1 MQFASRLCRNAA
13 QAVAAAAMLIAFH
26 ASAADE
32 WPTHP
37 IKMIVPYAPGGGT
50 DIIARA
56 VASKLSARL
65 GQPIIVENKSGAGG
79 SLGVDLA
86 AHAQPDGYTILFM
99 TTAFAT
105 NAATGM
111 KLPYDAIKDFQPVG
125 EIGETPLL
133 VVVPTDSKVKT
144 LGDLV
149 QVAREKPNTVTYG
162 SSGVG
167 SMSHLGMQLLATE
180 TKVQF
185 LHVPYKGMAPAF
197 TDLVAGNVQAALC
210 TFASATSL
218 LNAGKVRAVAL
229 ASDKRSG
236 FATKL
241 PTAAEEGFPD
251 FKIDFWWGLM
261 VPARV
266 PPSIVKKLNSEL
278 NTTLQQPEMQKVLAR
293 EAAVPTPGSSEEF
306 GKRVSSEIVRWSKLV
321 KDSNIAIN

>member
-1 MQFASRLCRNAA
+1 
-13 QAVAAAAMLIAFH
+13 
-26 ASAADE
+26 
-32 WPTHP
+32 
-37 IKMIVPYAPGGGT
+37 
-50 DIIARA
+50 
-56 VASKLSARL
+56 L
-65 GQPIIVENKSGAGG
+65 GQPIIIENKSGAGG

-105 NAATGM
+105 NASIGM

-133 VVVPTDSKVKT
+133 VVVPADSKVST

-149 QVAREKPNTVTYG
+149 QTARATPNTITYG

-180 TKVQF
+180 TKVQL

-218 LNAGKVRAVAL
+218 LNAKKIRAVAL
-229 ASDKRSG
+229 ATDKRSS
-236 FATKL
+236 FAPNL

-251 FKIDFWWGLM
+251 FKIDFWWGIM
-261 VPARV
+261 APAHVPAA
-266 PPSIVKKLNSEL
+266 IVKKLNSEL
-278 NTTLQQPEMQKVLAR
+278 NATLQQPEMQKVLAR
-293 EAAVPTPGSSEEF
+293 EAAVSTPRTSEEF
-306 GKRVSSEIVRWSKLV
+306 GKLVSSEIARWSKLV
-321 KDSNIAIN
+321 KDSNITVD